1 MEKYKKLVIIL
12 MACYEAFCEALH
24 EHPTDDCDCREE
36 LYENVHI
43 KAKSLVKALFPN
55 VVDANAEKGVSLLLA
70 DVYSPPR
77 AALVV
82 LRDSEYYE
90 DYLRI
95 FNAANGKEDDA
106 IEVLKSILAKI
117 LR

>member
-1 MEKYKKLVIIL
+1 MEKYKKLVITL

-36 LYENVHI
+36 LYEDVHR

-55 VVDANAEKGVSLLLA
+55 VVDANVEKGVSLLLA

-77 AALVV
+77 AALVI
-82 LRDSEYYE
+82 LRDSKYYDEY
-90 DYLRI
+90 LHI
-95 FNAANGKEDDA
+95 FNAANSKEDDA
-106 IEVLKSILAKI
+106 IEVLKAIFAKI